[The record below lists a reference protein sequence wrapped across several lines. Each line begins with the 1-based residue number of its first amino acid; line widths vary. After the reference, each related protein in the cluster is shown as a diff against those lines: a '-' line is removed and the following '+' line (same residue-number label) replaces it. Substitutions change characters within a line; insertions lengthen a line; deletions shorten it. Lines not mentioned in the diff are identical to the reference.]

1 ANAWMNNPQ
10 GFRWIDGKAVD
21 VDPIAAMFNPG
32 WFPQSL
38 HMVLAAFMSTTFAVA
53 GVHALRLLKYPG
65 SQLHRIALR
74 ISLAMGAVAALVQPL
89 SGDISAKHVA
99 RAQPIKLAAM
109 EAHYHTQRGA
119 PFMVGGV
126 PDDEA
131 QEVHGAIEIPY
142 LLSFLAFGDPHAEV
156 VGLESI
162 PRADW
167 PPTLICHF
175 AFQIMIGI
183 GSLLAAFGGGFLLV
197 WWRWPK
203 LLEHRRFLQ
212 LIAAAT
218 PLGFLAV
225 EAGWTVT
232 EVGRQPWIIYG
243 VLRTRDAVT
252 PMPGLIWPL
261 LFMLAV
267 YLILSA
273 IIAWIMTHLI
283 RAAEAADG

>member
-1 ANAWMNNPQ
+1 MNNPR
-10 GFRWIDGKAVD
+10 GFRWIDGKALD
-21 VDPIAAMFNPG
+21 VDPVAAMFNPG

-38 HMVLAAFMSTTFAVA
+38 HMVLAAFMSTAFAVA
-53 GVHALRLLKYPG
+53 GVHALRLLQHES
-65 SQLHRIALR
+65 SQLHRVALR
-74 ISLAMGAVAALVQPL
+74 ISLAMGAVAALLQPL

-99 RAQPIKLAAM
+99 RAQPAKFAAM

-119 PFMVGGV
+119 PFMVGGW
-126 PDDEA
+126 PDDA
-131 QEVHGAIEIPY
+131 AREVRGAIEIPY
-142 LLSFLAFGDPHAEV
+142 LLSILAFADPNAEV
-156 VGLESI
+156 MGLDRVA
-162 PRADW
+162 RADW
-167 PPTLICHF
+167 PPTIICHW

-183 GSLLAAFGGGFLLV
+183 GSFLAALGGGFLLA
-197 WWRWPK
+197 WWRRPK
-203 LLEHRRFLQ
+203 LLDHRRFLQ

-243 VLRTRDAVT
+243 ILRTRDALT

-261 LFMLAV
+261 LMMIGL

-273 IIAWIMTHLI
+273 VIAWIMTHLI
-283 RAAEAADG
+283 RAAEASDD